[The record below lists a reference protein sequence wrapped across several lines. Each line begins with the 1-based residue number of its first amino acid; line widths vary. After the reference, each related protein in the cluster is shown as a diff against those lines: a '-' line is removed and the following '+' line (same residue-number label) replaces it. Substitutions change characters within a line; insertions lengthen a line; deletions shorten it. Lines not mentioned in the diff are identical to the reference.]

1 MTPSDPVPPR
11 PRRRFRVA
19 AVIVGLALAYT
30 AFGFLAAPPILR
42 RALEKEGSAALRREV
57 TVARVRVNPLALS
70 ATLEGLT
77 VRHAD
82 GAPLASWDSLY
93 VRLAP
98 LRLFSGDVGL
108 AEIRLVHPSVHVGL
122 RSDGTLTFQDLL
134 APRPAEA
141 AAGSGDAKKGGG
153 LGLYIGKLS
162 VEGAVVAFRDETRHP
177 AFARTLGP
185 LTIRLESFRTK
196 GGGRDSPYAFSGT
209 TDSGETFRWTG
220 TVGTQPLHSTGALE
234 FERIQLLKYAP
245 YLQDEVPVDLRDGVL
260 DFTTRYQVAW
270 SSARR
275 VLRLEGG
282 KVTLDRVALG
292 PRGVADPAVKLQ
304 RVEVTGIEVDALA
317 REATVRDVAVRG
329 GALRVVRE
337 LGGGLE
343 LARMAPPPA
352 PKPGEPWAWSVGAV
366 AVSGLAVDLEDR
378 VPATAVSL
386 PLRDV
391 GLRVERLRPGADA
404 VWPIELSLSW
414 NGRGRLA
421 VAGSVQPFARKG
433 TLTLEASDLDVAPLA
448 PYLEPEVSLRI
459 ADGRAGA
466 KARIAFDASGAAPSW
481 TFAGDVRMDALALAE
496 RGNDELFRWR
506 ALEISGIDAASAP
519 PHAKVRLVRLVEP
532 RAKAYIWEDGTTSL
546 DRARRAPPTP
556 APARTRPSS
565 TATPPWRVAIQAVQI
580 AGGRAAFVDRSVRPP
595 AVLSVSG
602 FEGHVT
608 SLSSD
613 PRVRSTVDARLQV
626 EGASPVRIAGTLNPL
641 QKDAYTELTVSSLG
655 VDLSPLD
662 PYSGKFLGYG
672 IQKGKLDL
680 DLRYRIQD
688 RNLAATNVVRVNQF
702 TLGERT
708 DSADATKIPVR
719 LALAL
724 LQDKDGIILLD
735 VPVEGR
741 LDDPD
746 FHLGKVIWRTVL
758 NVLVKV
764 ATSPFRALAALV
776 GSGEQADLSVADF
789 APGTADALP
798 AANERIALLAKSL
811 GQRPALA
818 LELEGSA
825 DLEQDGPVLRRAELE
840 RSLRRAKAAA
850 LHPPATSP
858 DGVTLTPDER
868 AHLVR
873 AAYEAAFPAVAPSS
887 RPADATPPAPGAV
900 RGTATPPAPHEMEER
915 LAAAVL
921 IPADALR
928 TLAAERAQRARDA
941 LVGAGVDQ
949 ARLFLVQGGDR
960 AAKEKGARVYF
971 TVR

>member
-1 MTPSDPVPPR
+1 MI
-11 PRRRFRVA
+11 A
-19 AVIVGLALAYT
+19 GLAALYT

-42 RALEKEGSAALRREV
+42 KVLEKKGSAALQRKL

-70 ATLEGLT
+70 ATLEGLA
-77 VRHAD
+77 VSHAD

-98 LRLFSGDVGL
+98 LRFLSGDLGL
-108 AEIRLVHPSVHVGL
+108 AEIRLVHPSVHVGI

-134 APRPAEA
+134 APGPEA
-141 AAGSGDAKKGGG
+141 AAGDGDAKKGGGG

-162 VEGAVVAFRDETRHP
+162 VEGAVVAFRDETRRP
-177 AFARTLGP
+177 AFDRTLGP

-220 TVGTQPLHSTGALE
+220 TLGTQPLHSTGALE
-234 FERIQLLKYAP
+234 FERIQLPKYAP
-245 YLQDEVPVDLRDGVL
+245 YLQDDVPVDLRDGLL
-260 DFTTRYQVAW
+260 DFTTRYQVEW

-282 KVTLDRVALG
+282 KVTLDRVVLG
-292 PRGVADPAVKLQ
+292 PRGVADPPVKLQ
-304 RVEVTGIEVDALA
+304 RVEVTGVEVDALA
-317 REATVRDVAVRG
+317 REATVGEVAVRG
-329 GALRVVRE
+329 GALRAVRE
-337 LGGGLE
+337 AGGGLQ

-352 PKPGEPWAWSVGAV
+352 PKAGPPWAWSVGAV

-378 VPATAVSL
+378 VPSTAVSL

-404 VWPIELSLSW
+404 VCPIELSLTW

-421 VAGSVQPFARKG
+421 VAGSVQPFAPKG
-433 TLTLEASDLDVAPLA
+433 TLTLDASDLDLAPLA
-448 PYLEPEVSLRI
+448 PYLEPEVSLRL

-466 KARIAFDASGAAPSW
+466 KARIAFDASGAATSW

-496 RGNDELFRWR
+496 RGNDELLRWR
-506 ALEISGIDAASAP
+506 ALEISGIDAASTP
-519 PHAKVRLVRLVEP
+519 PRAKVKLVRLVEP
-532 RAKAYIWEDGTTSL
+532 RAKTYIWEDGTTSL
-546 DRARRAPPTP
+546 ERARRAPPTP
-556 APARTRPSS
+556 APARARPSS
-565 TATPPWRVAIQAVQI
+565 PAAPPWRVAIQAVQVT
-580 AGGRAAFVDRSVRPP
+580 GGRAALVDRSVRPP
-595 AVLSVSG
+595 AVLSVSA
-602 FEGHVT
+602 FEGRVT

-613 PRVRSTVDARLQV
+613 PRVRSTVDARVQV
-626 EGASPVRIAGTLNPL
+626 EGASPLRIAGTLNPL
-641 QKDAYTELTVSSLG
+641 QKDAYTELAVSSQG
-655 VDLSPLD
+655 VDLSPLG

-688 RNLAATNVVRVNQF
+688 RSLAATNVVRVNQF

-708 DSADATKIPVR
+708 DSPDATKIPVR

-724 LQDKDGIILLD
+724 LQDKDGVILLD

-764 ATSPFRALAALV
+764 ATSPFRALSALV
-776 GSGEQADLSVADF
+776 GGGEQADLSVADF
-789 APGTADALP
+789 APGTADPVP
-798 AANERIALLAKSL
+798 AAQDRIALLAKSL

-825 DLEQDGPVLRRAELE
+825 DLEQDGPILRRAALE
-840 RSLRRAKAAA
+840 RSLRRAKAAS
-850 LHPPATSP
+850 LHPPAASP
-858 DGVTLTPDER
+858 DAVTLTPDER
-868 AHLVR
+868 ARLVR
-873 AAYEAAFPAVAPSS
+873 AAYDAAFPPGAESPRPGGSASVPGARPGTAP
-887 RPADATPPAPGAV
+887 PPAPQ
-900 RGTATPPAPHEMEER
+900 EMEER
-915 LAAAVL
+915 LAASVP

-949 ARLFLVQGGDR
+949 ARLFLVQGGER

-971 TVR
+971 TVK

>member
-317 REATVRDVAVRG
+317 REATVRD
-329 GALRVVRE
+329 
-337 LGGGLE
+337 
-343 LARMAPPPA
+343 
-352 PKPGEPWAWSVGAV
+352 V

-746 FHLGKVIWRTVL
+746 FHLGKVIWHTVL

-776 GSGEQADLSVADF
+776 GGGEQADLSVADF

-811 GQRPALA
+811 GQRPTLA